1 MAFQNPSDPFACQ
14 NCAEVFPDF
23 SIAHAMATAPTSYH
37 MYCAFLASAFAV
49 MSVSESAEPQRSPY
63 SPLSVK
69 HAFSPDFPKPCVRPY
84 GDA

>member
-37 MYCAFLASAFAV
+37 MYCAFPASAFAV
-49 MSVSESAEPQRSPY
+49 MSETGSAEPQRSPY

>member
-37 MYCAFLASAFAV
+37 MYCAFAASAFAV
-49 MSVSESAEPQRSPY
+49 MSVSGSAEPQRSPY